1 MVPRCFGS
9 SELRRRKMF
18 EILTNE
24 DVLRIHAASLDVLE
38 RTGIR
43 IESDEL
49 LGILGKGGATVDSTR
64 RIVCLPRELVM
75 ERVKRAPR
83 QFIAYGR
90 TSNRDL
96 RIERGRVYART
107 GNGRI
112 NVTDLATGQRRKSV
126 RADVE
131 ACGVLVDALEN
142 VHMATGVL
150 YPNDVPPNA
159 VDIITFE
166 IMLENTDKHIKVGAE
181 NARNLES
188 IVKMAEAVRG
198 GKDELEKKP
207 LMTLILSPVS
217 PLLWDKEAAELAIVA
232 SKHKL
237 PVNVEPAPIGG
248 STAPVTLAG
257 HLALANAET
266 LAGITI
272 LQILNP
278 GTSIYYSPRFTTMD
292 MRSGDVAFGSIENE
306 LMDVA
311 AAQMARYYNVPVD
324 LEGVELYL
332 GALAGI
338 NVIGGIGS
346 AEAGLNQDFAQTVLD
361 DEILG
366 IILRMLR
373 GIDTSPEML
382 AVEVIDRVRPGGIF
396 LGDKHT
402 ITHYAK
408 EHYLPQLLASGKV
421 WERALISL
429 ASKEV
434 KDKARNKATEILKQ
448 HEPARLD
455 RDTVKTLHS
464 ISDGA
469 IRAS

>member
-1 MVPRCFGS
+1 
-9 SELRRRKMF
+9 MF
-18 EILTNE
+18 EILSNE
-24 DVLRIHAASLDVLE
+24 DVLKIHDASLDVLE
-38 RTGIR
+38 RTGIMV
-43 IESDEL
+43 ESDEL
-49 LGILGKGGATVDSTR
+49 VNILSKSGGSVDSRTR
-64 RIVCLPRELVM
+64 QVCLPRELVI
-75 ERVKRAPR
+75 EHIKKAPT

-96 RIERGRVYART
+96 RIERGKVYART

-112 NVTDLATGQRRKSV
+112 DVTDVATGQRRKSI
-126 RADVE
+126 RSDVE
-131 ACGVLVDALEN
+131 TCAVLIDALEN
-142 VHMATGVL
+142 VHMGTGVL
-150 YPNDVPPNA
+150 YPSDVPPSA
-159 VDIITFE
+159 VDLISFE
-166 IMLENTDKHIKVGAE
+166 TMLENTDKHIKVGAE
-181 NARNLES
+181 TARNLEC
-188 IVKMAEAVRG
+188 IVKMAEVVRG
-198 GKDELEKKP
+198 GTDEFEKKP

-217 PLLWDKEAAELAIVA
+217 PLVWDDEAADLAIFA

-257 HLALANAET
+257 HLVLANAET
-266 LAGITI
+266 LAGIAI

-278 GTSIYYSPRFTTMD
+278 GTPVYYSPRFTTMD

-306 LMDVA
+306 IMDVA

-338 NVIGGIGS
+338 NVIGGVGS
-346 AEAGLNQDFAQTVLD
+346 AQAGLTQDFAQTVLD
-361 DEILG
+361 NEILG

-373 GIDTSPEML
+373 GIEISRETL
-382 AVEVIDRVRPGGIF
+382 AVDVIGRIKPGGNY

-402 ITHYAK
+402 LTYYAK

-421 WERALISL
+421 WERALVSL

-434 KDKARNKATEILKQ
+434 KEKARDKATEILKQ
-448 HEPARLD
+448 HKSARLD
-455 RDTVKTLHS
+455 RDTVKKLRS
-464 ISDGA
+464 ILADAMRSA
-469 IRAS
+469 